1 MSTASLTANPGNLAN
16 ALPLEAPPASAQ
28 TPPTTGP
35 AVLLP
40 LPTDQPAAA
49 VAITPTEQLI
59 PGQQVLEGRFLER
72 LLLNPQSIPEG
83 EQRLLRQQLQQRLTA
98 DDGAPNALLRYQ
110 LVATVLSAADGLPV
124 INPQLQQ
131 QLARKQAAEV
141 AHQHK
146 PPQQQPVPER
156 LAVTVKGDPQP
167 LNQFAGS
174 ADAAQR
180 GETAVQRPAAAA
192 QALSL
197 AIERALTGDPEGL
210 QPLIHQLVAASQNEA
225 LPERHQLLLL
235 ATLLLDESDPP
246 LTTLDPR
253 TRRRLGQQLLL
264 ALKQGH
270 SVQHAVTGS
279 SANQSHRSERLM
291 AARQAIANG
300 TVGERQFEE
309 DEDSLAPELLWSG
322 LGVAPATVKPSQVEA
337 VLENL
342 VDKHS
347 PLLAAQGSLQ
357 TFVGQAS
364 MDQLL
369 MVVTTLMIKINNIS
383 GTFMLQSQKINAAAS
398 NQVMENQLQKQIEE
412 ADKALEAQEKAKKSG
427 IFGAI
432 FNWITAVVATVAAV
446 ITLNPVAIAGAV
458 LLLAS
463 AAMETAQLALGSDAP
478 AWLGKLSMG
487 LSIAGGILSAGAS
500 LLTNVGKAVLNLGKT
515 LVQAGVKA
523 AFKQLYQG
531 VFKAMS
537 NALTKLVEWFKTLPK
552 QAAETFDQVKN
563 FGKSAINKIKQPTAT
578 LKQAGQKIV
587 EKTEKIVAP
596 GNRLETVSSVAKG
609 VAVGTTAVEGGVK
622 TYYDYKGAMLQAEIK
637 KLQNESWLLDTLLEY
652 YQKQRKQLQQ
662 GMSDLYRQQGDATAI
677 ASDLLKES
685 AGLQS
690 RIAGSLA

>member
-1 MSTASLTANPGNLAN
+1 MSTASLTVNSGNLAN
-16 ALPLEAPPASAQ
+16 ALPVAPPPASAQ
-28 TPPTTGP
+28 TATTTGP

-40 LPTDQPAAA
+40 LPADQPTAA
-49 VAITPTEQLI
+49 VAITPGGQST
-59 PGQQVLEGRFLER
+59 PGQPVLEGRFLER

-110 LVATVLSAADGLPV
+110 LVAAVLSGADGLPL

-131 QLARKQAAEV
+131 QLERKQAAEV
-141 AHQHK
+141 AHQQK
-146 PPQQQPVPER
+146 PSQQQQQPVSER
-156 LAVTVKGDPQP
+156 VAVTLKRDPQP
-167 LNQFAGS
+167 LNQFTGS
-174 ADAAQR
+174 ATATQR
-180 GETAVQRPAAAA
+180 RETAVQRPPAAA
-192 QALSL
+192 QQLSL

-210 QPLIHQLVAASQNEA
+210 QPLIQQLVAASQKEA

-270 SVQHAVTGS
+270 SAQHAATGS
-279 SANQSHRSERLM
+279 LANQAHRSERLT
-291 AARQAIANG
+291 AARQAIAKG
-300 TVGERQFEE
+300 TVGERWSEE
-309 DEDSLAPELLWSG
+309 DEEPLSPELLWSG
-322 LGVAPATVKPSQVEA
+322 LGIAPATVKPSQVEG
-337 VLENL
+337 VLESL

-357 TFVGQAS
+357 AFIGQAS

-398 NQVMENQLQKQIEE
+398 NQVMDNQLQKQIEE
-412 ADKALEAQEKAKKSG
+412 ADKALEAQENAKKSG

-446 ITLNPVAIAGAV
+446 ITLNPVAMAGAV

-463 AAMETAQLALGSDAP
+463 AAMATAQLALGSDAP
-478 AWLGKLSMG
+478 ACLGKLSMG
-487 LSIAGGILSAGAS
+487 FSIAGGILSAGAS
-500 LLTNVGKAVLNLGKT
+500 LLLNLGKT
-515 LVQAGVKA
+515 LIQEGVKA
-523 AFKQLYQG
+523 AFKQI
-531 VFKAMS
+531 FKAMS
-537 NALTKLVEWFKTLPK
+537 NALTKLVEWFKALPA
-552 QAAETFDQVKN
+552 QAAETVDQVKN
-563 FGKSAINKIKQPTAT
+563 FGKSAVNKIKQPRAT
-578 LKQAGQKIV
+578 LKQTGQGIMK
-587 EKTEKIVAP
+587 KTEKFIAP
-596 GNRLETVSSVAKG
+596 ENRLKSVGEVAKS
-609 VAVGTTAVEGGVK
+609 VEGGLNAAK
-622 TYYDYKGAMLQAEIK
+622 GGIETYYNYKGSMLQAEIK
-637 KLQNESWLLDTLLEY
+637 KLQNESWLLDTLLDY

-662 GMSDLYRQQGDATAI
+662 GFSDLYRQQGDATAI